1 MQLDYVLELPN
12 DLRAIE
18 QSVDYLTDKG
28 LEVGFDYDRLRL
40 NFRVGLTE
48 ALANAMLYGNCRDP
62 QKRVRL
68 EAHLSPVRD
77 PQVTDEGRGFDPDA
91 VLDPTLPANRA
102 RTGGRGI
109 FLIHQLMDRVEY
121 NERGNS
127 ITMIL
132 RSREAAAP
140 VPPARHEGRDAG
152 RPQAAALAGGGT
164 AGRVPSVASRGG
176 AAAVAGA
183 GRLEHCLYPADAAG
197 AGPGAG
203 AVRTRWSCATGRRS
217 RWSCAAS

>member
-18 QSVDYLTDKG
+18 RSVDYLMDKG
-28 LEVGFDYDRLRL
+28 REVGFDCDRLRL

-62 QKRVRL
+62 RKRVRV
-68 EAHLSPVRD
+68 EAHLSPFEITVR
-77 PQVTDEGRGFDPDA
+77 VTDEGRGFDPDT

-102 RTGGRGI
+102 RPGGRGI
-109 FLIHQLMDRVEY
+109 FLIQQLMDRVEY

-132 RSREAAAP
+132 R
-140 VPPARHEGRDAG
+140 GRD
-152 RPQAAALAGGGT
+152 T
-164 AGRVPSVASRGG
+164 ASRNP
-176 AAAVAGA
+176 VSAG
-183 GRLEHCLYPADAAG
+183 
-197 AGPGAG
+197 
-203 AVRTRWSCATGRRS
+203 
-217 RWSCAAS
+217 